1 MTTEQLQYI
10 GCSIKHFQ
18 AEEHL
23 LAAAEHA
30 VDINPANA
38 PARLGLT
45 MMATFM
51 APGAQ
56 APVPPLAIAMLT
68 QKYWSAEPRVLTV
81 GFLETT
87 GAPLRTRIISH
98 MNAWG
103 GSLTFRYTRG
113 RHADVRISRGP
124 GGYWSY
130 LGTDIL
136 LVPADEP
143 TMNLESFAMS
153 TPESEYRRVVRHE
166 TGHTRGYPHE
176 HMRRE
181 LVARIDPA
189 RAIDYFERHYGW
201 SAQMTR
207 ENVLTAL
214 EDATLT
220 RTPADVTSIMCYDL
234 PGAITYDG
242 KPIPGGLDIDKSDLA
257 FDRRMYPAPKPR
269 NIA

>member
-1 MTTEQLQYI
+1 
-10 GCSIKHFQ
+10 
-18 AEEHL
+18 
-23 LAAAEHA
+23 
-30 VDINPANA
+30 
-38 PARLGLT
+38 
-45 MMATFM
+45 
-51 APGAQ
+51 
-56 APVPPLAIAMLT
+56 
-68 QKYWSAEPRVLTV
+68 
-81 GFLETT
+81 
-87 GAPLRTRIISH
+87 

-143 TMNLESFAMS
+143 TMNLESFTMS

-166 TGHTRGYPHE
+166 TGIPGDI
-176 HMRRE
+176 HMSTC
-181 LVARIDPA
+181 VVSWSRIDPA
-189 RAIDYFERHYGW
+189 KAIDYFERHYGW

-234 PGAITYDG
+234 PGEITRDG
-242 KPIPGGLDIDKSDLA
+242 KPIPGGTDIDKSDLA